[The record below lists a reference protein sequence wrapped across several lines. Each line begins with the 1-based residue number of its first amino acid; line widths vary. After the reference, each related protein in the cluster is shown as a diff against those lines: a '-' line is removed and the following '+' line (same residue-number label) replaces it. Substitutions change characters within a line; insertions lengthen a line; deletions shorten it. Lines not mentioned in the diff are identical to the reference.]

1 MSPKKLIAFDDETFN
16 ALVLLSRDRMETIQE
31 LAEEAFN
38 DVLKKH
44 GRPVELRE
52 ALRKSAKP
60 REHATEKKVARSK
73 RARR

>member
-1 MSPKKLIAFDDETFN
+1 MSPKKLVAFDDETFA
-16 ALVLLSRDRMETIQE
+16 ALTLLSRDRMATIQD
-31 LAEEAFN
+31 LADEAFN

-60 REHATEKKVARSK
+60 RESDARKPAERRK